1 MSHSYVRSSMS
12 KPIVWSIL
20 AFSTLGLAQSSQIE
34 GQEKP
39 TFEVATIRPV
49 AKCTSSVVAVATESG
64 RFSVGCQPLVTLIRL
79 AYFPRIQEGNVTG
92 GPKWAQTDL
101 FDVVGK
107 VDEADTAGWNAMSN
121 AERLKA
127 VQPYLRQLL
136 AERFQLKEHTAP
148 HAFEAYALLQAKG
161 GAKLKEVA
169 APPPQAPNAKDD
181 DYSNAPRPGTFRIV
195 NNRLIARA
203 VQIQNLLWLFAGRSG
218 FEDAPA
224 IDRTGLNGYYDF
236 EITLPD
242 FQDKA
247 EFERR
252 MNEQLGLRI
261 AQEKVQ
267 LPSVVIDEAE
277 KPSLDN

>member
-1 MSHSYVRSSMS
+1 MS
-12 KPIVWSIL
+12 KPIVWPIL
-20 AFSTLGLAQSSQIE
+20 ALFTLLLASSSRME
-34 GQEKP
+34 GQKAQA
-39 TFEVATIRPV
+39 FEVATIKPV

-92 GPKWAQTDL
+92 GPKWVQTDL
-101 FDVVGK
+101 YDVVGK
-107 VDEADTAGWNAMSN
+107 VDEAGTAGWSVMSDTQ
-121 AERLKA
+121 RLRA
-127 VQPYLRQLL
+127 VQPYLQQLL
-136 AERFQLKEHTAP
+136 TERFKLKEHTAP
-148 HAFEAYALLQAKG
+148 HAFEAYALVQAKG
-161 GAKLKEVA
+161 GAKLKEVDT
-169 APPPQAPNAKDD
+169 PPSHQTADKDEAD
-181 DYSNAPRPGTFRIV
+181 STAPRPGTFRIV
-195 NNRLIARA
+195 NNRLVARA

-236 EITLPD
+236 EMALPD

-267 LPSVVIDEAE
+267 LPTVVIDEAE